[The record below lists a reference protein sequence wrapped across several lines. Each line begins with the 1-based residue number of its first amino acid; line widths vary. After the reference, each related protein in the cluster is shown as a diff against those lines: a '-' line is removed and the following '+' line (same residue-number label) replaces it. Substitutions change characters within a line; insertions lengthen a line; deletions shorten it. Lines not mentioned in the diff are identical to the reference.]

1 VSRSSCLNKAE
12 ILSSDGTSICLLKLV
27 EYNVEVE
34 LYECGAVDEAK
45 VAMSGKLPGWSPR

>member
-1 VSRSSCLNKAE
+1 MSRSSCLNKAE